1 MAQQVNDWKQKIH
14 QLVADLIKGMEDG
27 LNMNED
33 LSNAIFKNH
42 NASAV
47 TCRTRLY
54 SARVSMVE
62 PPLELKPNIDELTI
76 EQANVVEPDVEQPN
90 VVEPDVEQPNVVAT
104 KAGFTI
110 VIGKSDNGGNR
121 RKPYFLLSCSRGGV
135 YKEKKRKLKKQHI
148 ATKTLKCSF
157 RLRGYFLAS
166 HEWKLSVVCGE
177 HNHEMAKTLEGHT
190 LAGRLKPEEKE
201 CVQELTRNL
210 VPPKNILTTLRG
222 RNPDSK
228 TNMKQVYNTR
238 ESVKLFNTFPTVLMM
253 DSTYKYKM
261 PLFEIVGVTSTED
274 SFNVGFAFIANE
286 KEDNFLWALE
296 MRKSLLNSKDTFPKV
311 IVTDRD
317 KSLMNAVPIVFP
329 NSTALVC
336 RYHVSKN
343 VRAKFKAFC
352 GAKEKNLDQL
362 LNTLTF
368 QWESIVQSSSE
379 ESYTSAVAEF
389 RKVFEKYPNFLD
401 YVETTVLDPV
411 KENFVSLWT
420 NRVMHIGN
428 TTTNR
433 VESQHGVLKQY
444 VTDYKPCTLFGVKKI
459 VHVNAMRL
467 TRIGRGYKLVK
478 TMMKRVDCSKEFNA
492 IQERLNS
499 SDYAMNLQIRDQL
512 RQIAYPEITSLTPP
526 VKQFETK
533 GAKKR
538 GKSANSSTR
547 EPSLWEHIDAQF
559 PDSQA
564 SQSKPSIPKR
574 KTARIGNLSPNAIPR
589 RVIKYIEYM
598 PLFMHSYI
606 EDIIDVKGDGHCGFR
621 VVAEYLNK
629 GEDSHVVVRHKL
641 IRELTMFRKEYL
653 SIYQTEERLQYIL
666 NGLYPPKVMP
676 KSGIA
681 LVENWLTFLD
691 MGHILATAYNC
702 VVVELTT
709 HKIDHFETFFPLCGR
724 PPLDPSARMMC
735 IGMVSNHCVY
745 VKLKD
750 GCHFFNEISNKLITG
765 ALMPIEEIP
774 VVKWT
779 AVAFEYPLNKA
790 TSSLQFSLTFT
801 VCPKYSNKVQ
811 LAP

>member
-1 MAQQVNDWKQKIH
+1 
-14 QLVADLIKGMEDG
+14 
-27 LNMNED
+27 
-33 LSNAIFKNH
+33 
-42 NASAV
+42 
-47 TCRTRLY
+47 
-54 SARVSMVE
+54 MVE
-62 PPLELKPNIDELTI
+62 PLLELKPNIDEPAI

-90 VVEPDVEQPNVVAT
+90 VVVNTGNYFFQCEKYKVRDEMIEWCRKEAT

-135 YKEKKRKLKKQHI
+135 YKENKRKLKKQDT

-166 HEWKLSVVCGE
+166 QEWKLSVVCGE
-177 HNHEMAKTLEGHT
+177 HNHEMAKTLEGYT

-210 VPPKNILTTLRG
+210 VPPKNILTTLKG
-222 RNPDSK
+222 RNPESK
-228 TNMKQVYNTR
+228 TNMKQVYNARERTVGDGESKTIQDFFWAHP
-238 ESVKLFNTFPTVLMM
+238 ESVKLLNTFPTVLMM
-253 DSTYKYKM
+253 DSTYKTNKYKM

-286 KEDNFLWALE
+286 KEDNFIWALE
-296 MRKSLLNSKDTFPKV
+296 TCKSLLKSKDTFPKV

-336 RYHVSKN
+336 RYHVAKN

-362 LNTLTF
+362 LNTLTV
-368 QWESIVQSSSE
+368 QWASIVQSSSE
-379 ESYTSAVAEF
+379 ESYISAVAEF
-389 RKVFEKYPNFLD
+389 RKVFGKYPNFLN
-401 YVETTVLDPV
+401 YVEPTVLDPV
-411 KENFVSLWT
+411 KENLVSLWT
-420 NRVMHIGN
+420 NRVMHISN

-444 VTDYKPCTLFGVKKI
+444 VTDC
-459 VHVNAMRL
+459 
-467 TRIGRGYKLVK
+467 
-478 TMMKRVDCSKEFNA
+478 KE
-492 IQERLNS
+492 S
-499 SDYAMNLQIRDQL
+499 
-512 RQIAYPEITSLTPP
+512 
-526 VKQFETK
+526 
-533 GAKKR
+533 
-538 GKSANSSTR
+538 
-547 EPSLWEHIDAQF
+547 SLWEHIDAQF

-629 GEDSHVVVRHKL
+629 GEDNHVVVRHKL
-641 IRELTMFRKEYL
+641 IRELTMFRKDYL

-666 NGLYPPKVMP
+666 NGLYPLKVMP

-681 LVENWLTFLD
+681 LIENWLTFPD
-691 MGHILATAYNC
+691 MGHILATAYNR

-709 HKIDHFETFFPLCGR
+709 HKIGHSETFFPLRGR

-735 IGMVSNHCVY
+735 IGMVPNHCVY

-750 GCHFFNEISNKLITG
+750 GC
-765 ALMPIEEIP
+765 
-774 VVKWT
+774 
-779 AVAFEYPLNKA
+779 PLPPTCKEWKNHR
-790 TSSLQFSLTFT
+790 
-801 VCPKYSNKVQ
+801 
-811 LAP
+811 AP